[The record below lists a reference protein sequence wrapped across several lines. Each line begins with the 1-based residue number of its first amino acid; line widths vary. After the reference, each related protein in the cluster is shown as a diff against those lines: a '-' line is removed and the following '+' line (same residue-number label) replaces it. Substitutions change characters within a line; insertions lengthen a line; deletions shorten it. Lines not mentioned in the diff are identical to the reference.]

1 MAGPMPLPYRFSL
14 RPLALAVLLA
24 PTLGTAATLR
34 VQLDGVDGDLRSA
47 AQAALEISQY
57 EGRDVSAAQ
66 ARRLYAH
73 AAKEIASALE
83 PYGYYES
90 AVDGELQ
97 EGSGQWTA
105 VLHVKPGEPVTVAR
119 VELNLPGDARDLKAV
134 RNALE
139 AFAPREGQPMN
150 HAAYERGKTA
160 IQAALLACG
169 YLDADLTEH
178 RVDVTRGTR
187 KAAIHLT
194 WKPGQRYR
202 IGAVHFDGGQ
212 FGTEFLKRYIPW
224 KEGDYYSQDA
234 LLALQQKLTDADYFA
249 VVDVGPDIESAHDGV
264 VPVTV
269 HLGQAKRSIYTGGV
283 FIGTDT
289 GFGVRGGLER
299 RWMNDR
305 GHKLKTEVIVA
316 QHLKTASA
324 LYSIPL
330 PGPNDRSYNFG
341 VSYKDENTHSSQS
354 RTSSAVANETR
365 QWLGFTRTLGLHL
378 ETGDFSFGDLRGN
391 STILFPEA
399 GLNRKRADD
408 PLFVHH
414 GYSLNFVAR
423 VAKKDVLSDTDFA
436 QVAAD
441 AKWIHAFGDHQ
452 RLILRGSL
460 GTSWVSNF
468 DSLPPDLRF
477 FAGGDRSI
485 RGYAYQAIGPRRDIV
500 TRHGETKAQVIGGK
514 SLAVYSTEYEYYFKP
529 KWGVATFVDT
539 GDAFSGTD
547 FKLKVGTGIGLRWL
561 SPVGMV
567 RVDVAKPIG
576 DKYAHGFELHLVIGP
591 DL

>member
-1 MAGPMPLPYRFSL
+1 MAGPMPLPCRFSL
-14 RPLALAVLLA
+14 RPLAVAVLLA
-24 PTLGTAATLR
+24 PTCGLAATLR
-34 VQLDGVDGDLRSA
+34 LQLHGVDGELRSA

-57 EGRDVSAAQ
+57 DGRDVSAAQ

-73 AAKEIASALE
+73 AASEIAGALE
-83 PYGYYES
+83 PYGYYET

-97 EGSGQWTA
+97 EGGAQWTA
-105 VLHVKPGEPVTVAR
+105 VLHVKPGEPVTVAS
-119 VELNLPGDARDLKAV
+119 LQLDLPGEARDLKPV
-134 RNALE
+134 RTALA
-139 AFAPREGQPMN
+139 AFAPQPGQPMN

-169 YLDADLTEH
+169 YLDADLVDH
-178 RVDVTRGTR
+178 RVEVTRGTR
-187 KAAIHLT
+187 KAAIHLA

-202 IGAVHFDGGQ
+202 IGTVNFDGGQ
-212 FGTEFLKRYIPW
+212 FGPDFLSRYIPW

-234 LLALQQKLTDADYFA
+234 MLALQQKLTDADYFA
-249 VVDVGPDIESAHDGV
+249 VVDVGPDVDHAHDGV

-269 HLGQAKRSIYTGGV
+269 HLGPAKRSIYTGGV

-299 RWMNDR
+299 RWMNSL

-316 QHLKTASA
+316 QRLKTASA

-341 VSYKDENTHSSQS
+341 VSYKDENTRSSQS
-354 RTSSAVANETR
+354 RTSTAVANETR
-365 QWLGFTRTLGLHL
+365 QWMGFTRTLGLHL
-378 ETGDFSFGDLRGN
+378 ETGDFSFGDLKGN

-399 GLNRKRADD
+399 GLNRKRVDD
-408 PLFVHH
+408 PLFVRH

-441 AKWIHAFGDHQ
+441 AKWIHALADNQ

-460 GTSWVSNF
+460 GTSWVSDF
-468 DSLPPDLRF
+468 DALPPDLRF

-485 RGYAYQAIGPRRDIV
+485 RGYGYQAIGPRRDILN
-500 TRHGETKAQVIGGK
+500 RHGDIKSQVIGGK
-514 SLAVYSTEYEYYFKP
+514 SLVVYSTEYEYYFKP
-529 KWGVATFVDT
+529 KWGVAAFVDT

-547 FKLKVGTGIGLRWL
+547 FKLKVGAGFGLRWL

-567 RVDVAKPIG
+567 RVDLGTPIG
-576 DKYAHGFELHLVIGP
+576 DKYAHGVELHLVIGP